1 MAALGWGMELEQNA
15 ERKNRD
21 IGRRDSLILSA
32 HAAPVKVF
40 PLIGLTDSNPQA
52 AETCIQALLY
62 YPQKRVKYSQ
72 SDVLDGGET
81 RKRFQ
86 TDGETN
92 QWPVL
97 LGPWRA
103 SPAFSPSTAHSARSY
118 WPCIWSPYWLVRSR
132 PRRIALFSTGAAES
146 HLHEEAVAVG
156 SRRSM
161 EQRDIFDLDP
171 LAEWRV
177 LRGHGAMFLY
187 DSSEMVKACI
197 RGRLVDPDNRLH
209 IADFLHPDLGPLRL
223 LGYSLDDYVAM
234 LRILVLKEFFR

>member
-1 MAALGWGMELEQNA
+1 MELEQNA

-21 IGRRDSLILSA
+21 LGRRDSLILSA

-40 PLIGLTDSNPQA
+40 PLIGLTDSACCRRNLHSSF
-52 AETCIQALLY
+52 ALLSSKGIE
-62 YPQKRVKYSQ
+62 QRVKYSQ
-72 SDVLDGGET
+72 GDVLDGGET

-86 TDGETN
+86 TNGETN
-92 QWPVL
+92 PWPVL

-223 LGYSLDDYVAM
+223 LGYSLETTW
-234 LRILVLKEFFR
+234 LC

>member
-1 MAALGWGMELEQNA
+1 MELEQNA

-62 YPQKRVKYSQ
+62 YPQKVLNSGSNIRRATCWTAERQERGFRQMVKRIHGLCFLVPDEHRQRS
-72 SDVLDGGET
+72 LPPPLT
-81 RKRFQ
+81 R
-86 TDGETN
+86 
-92 QWPVL
+92 PVRTGL
-97 LGPWRA
+97 A
-103 SPAFSPSTAHSARSY
+103 SGLPIGF
-118 WPCIWSPYWLVRSR
+118 
-132 PRRIALFSTGAAES
+132 

>member
-1 MAALGWGMELEQNA
+1 
-15 ERKNRD
+15 D
-21 IGRRDSLILSA
+21 IGSRDSLILSA

-62 YPQKRVKYSQ
+62 YPQKVLNSGSNVRRATCWTAERQERGFRQMVKRIHGLCFLVPGEHRQRSLPPPLTRPVRTGLASGLPIGLRGRDLGNRV
-72 SDVLDGGET
+72 VLD
-81 RKRFQ
+81 
-86 TDGETN
+86 
-92 QWPVL
+92 
-97 LGPWRA
+97 
-103 SPAFSPSTAHSARSY
+103 
-118 WPCIWSPYWLVRSR
+118 
-132 PRRIALFSTGAAES
+132 RRGVV
-146 HLHEEAVAVG
+146 EAVAVG

-177 LRGHGAMFLY
+177 LCGHGAMFLY
-187 DSSEMVKACI
+187 DSSEMVKARI

-223 LGYSLDDYVAM
+223 LGYPLDDYVAM
-234 LRILVLKEFFR
+234 LRILVSKEAFR